1 MKKQYC
7 VGVITGN
14 GNQIKYVTKTDN
26 AARMAAWE
34 DGATAKIFT
43 QARARDIA
51 EGLFLNGYPAV
62 VLEAPECLKL
72 TNAATQSE

>member
-14 GNQIKYVTKTDN
+14 GNEIMYVTKIDN
-26 AARMAAWE
+26 AVRMAAWE
-34 DGATAKIFT
+34 DGAAAKIFT

-51 EGLFLNGYPAV
+51 EGLFLNGYLAL
-62 VLEAPECLKL
+62 VLEVPAGVQL
-72 TNAATQSE
+72 TNGANG

>member
-34 DGATAKIFT
+34 DGAAAKIFT

-51 EGLFLNGYPAV
+51 EGLFLNGYLAL
-62 VLEAPECLKL
+62 VLEVPAGVQLI
-72 TNAATQSE
+72 NGANG

>member
-14 GNQIKYVTKTDN
+14 GNEIMYVTKIDN
-26 AARMAAWE
+26 AVRMAAWE
-34 DGATAKIFT
+34 DGAAAKIFT

-51 EGLFLNGYPAV
+51 EGLFLNGYLAL
-62 VLEAPECLKL
+62 VLEMPAGVQL
-72 TNAATQSE
+72 TNGANG